1 MPPDIGV
8 NIVCCYFMECQN
20 AHKVGYK
27 APLKC
32 GNCGTARYCSKECQR
47 AHWKIHKAFCKN
59 WAETAKQNNAT
70 SLIDVKKKM
79 TRFLWLIRGL
89 PSYSRT
95 LFDEYT
101 LAKQNGFK
109 GCMEFFFSTF
119 QELYE
124 AIDFIE
130 ALPVVEERMYYPMP
144 YNATYQKGPDG
155 MPVGTKVKMRLIFE
169 EHRKEFVEKVVDKR
183 FFTESDTRE
192 NLPKL
197 LSYVGD
203 SEDIFVLS
211 CSVKLEGT
219 YATYSY
225 EFIYREFDG
234 YETLR
239 LKGGGDAQV

>member
-1 MPPDIGV
+1 
-8 NIVCCYFMECQN
+8 
-20 AHKVGYK
+20 
-27 APLKC
+27 
-32 GNCGTARYCSKECQR
+32 
-47 AHWKIHKAFCKN
+47 
-59 WAETAKQNNAT
+59 
-70 SLIDVKKKM
+70 M